1 MCTCDLSDGSINQI
15 DLKECDLEEEPDQEG
30 NNKRSEKEED
40 KEGEEDGMVLGN
52 EIYFLEKRK

>member
-1 MCTCDLSDGSINQI
+1 MEHINLI
-15 DLKECDLEEEPDQEG
+15 ALKEFELEEEPDKDFEEDEG
-30 NNKRSEKEED
+30 TNMKGEEDED